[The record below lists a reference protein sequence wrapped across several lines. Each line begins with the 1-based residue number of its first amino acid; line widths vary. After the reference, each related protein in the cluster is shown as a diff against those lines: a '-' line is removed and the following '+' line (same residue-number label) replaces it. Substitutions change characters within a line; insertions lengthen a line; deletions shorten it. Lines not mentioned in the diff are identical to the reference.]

1 MKVEEDGQNGNV
13 MSDAHLI
20 EVDFQE
26 NAENLTNNNDTMLGN
41 NQEETDNPL
50 NTKPNSPIP
59 SSHKKDDGSLEHTEI
74 LIKEEDK

>member
-1 MKVEEDGQNGNV
+1 
-13 MSDAHLI
+13 
-20 EVDFQE
+20 
-26 NAENLTNNNDTMLGN
+26 MLGN